1 MFVMNTGILFTFI
14 DFFMIRSPDHLGNK
28 CLHENSLVPSFF
40 SLLCPV
46 VRVFYVYCAI
56 VIPPSL
62 FAAGKAYSIFSF
74 FFAETLKFEA
84 TKMAGTS

>member
-56 VIPPSL
+56 VIPPL
-62 FAAGKAYSIFSF
+62 CLLREKLTVFFL